1 MKTLTSDRTH
11 IGEWLRLA
19 FAGVFLIAV
28 TAVAAQQPSAHLK
41 ASLTGTSW
49 TLVTVYN
56 EQDGKRTE
64 PFGPNPK
71 GIFMLDR
78 SGRFVQFFLR
88 AGLPKFASN
97 NRAAGTPDEN
107 KAVVLGSNAY
117 FGAYSI
123 SDNEPLMTMQIEGST
138 FPNWDGV
145 TQKRLIVLKGDELTL
160 TNPAAAVGG
169 TGVSV
174 WKRVN

>member
-1 MKTLTSDRTH
+1 MKQLTHDRRR
-11 IGEWLRLA
+11 IGEWMRLA
-19 FAGVFLIAV
+19 CAGAFLIAA
-28 TAVAAQQPSAHLK
+28 TAVAAQQTPAQLK
-41 ASLTGTSW
+41 DSLTGTTWS
-49 TLVTVYN
+49 LVTVYN

-88 AGLPKFASN
+88 AGLPKFVSN
-97 NRAAGTPDEN
+97 NRATGTPDEI

-123 SDNEPLMTMQIEGST
+123 SDKEPLMTLQIEGST

-145 TQKRLIVLKGDELTL
+145 AQKRLIVLKEDELTL
-160 TNPAAAVGG
+160 TNPTSAVGG

-174 WKRVN
+174 WKRVK

>member
-1 MKTLTSDRTH
+1 MKPLTNDRTR

-19 FAGVFLIAV
+19 CAGVLL
-28 TAVAAQQPSAHLK
+28 VAATSVVAQQTPSQFK
-41 ASLTGTSW
+41 DTLTGTTW

-71 GIFMLDR
+71 GVFMLDR

-88 AGLPKFASN
+88 DGLPKFASN
-97 NRAAGTPDEN
+97 NRATGTPDEN
-107 KAVVLGSNAY
+107 KAVVTGSNAY
-117 FGAYSI
+117 FGTYSI
-123 SDNEPLMTMQIEGST
+123 SDKEPLMTLQIEGST

-145 TQKRLIVLKGDELTL
+145 AQKRLIVLKGDELTL
-160 TNPAAAVGG
+160 TNPTAAVGG

-174 WKRVN
+174 WKRAK